1 MTVATAS
8 TRRASVRYLVD
19 DVDRAVDFYTTY
31 LGFTLGHYAAPA
43 FADVM
48 RDPLRLL
55 LSGSTSSGARPI
67 PDGSTRVRGG
77 WNRIHLIVDDIT
89 GEVARARVA
98 GLSFRNNIISGPVG
112 QQILL
117 HDPAANHVELF
128 YSANRLAA
136 EGVLDA
142 VRPA

>member
-31 LGFTLGHYAAPA
+31 LGFTLATTPHPLSPTSCVTRCAA
-43 FADVM
+43 V
-48 RDPLRLL
+48 
-55 LSGSTSSGARPI
+55 SGPTSSGARPI

-112 QQILL
+112 QQIPL
-117 HDPAANHVELF
+117 HDPAANRVELF
-128 YSANRLAA
+128 HSANRLAA

>member
-1 MTVATAS
+1 MATAS

-55 LSGSTSSGARPI
+55 LSGPTSSGARPI

-117 HDPAANHVELF
+117 HDPAANRVELF
-128 YSANRLAA
+128 HSANRLAA

>member
-1 MTVATAS
+1 M
-8 TRRASVRYLVD
+8 
-19 DVDRAVDFYTTY
+19 
-31 LGFTLGHYAAPA
+31 
-43 FADVM
+43 
-48 RDPLRLL
+48 
-55 LSGSTSSGARPI
+55 
-67 PDGSTRVRGG
+67 RGG

-89 GEVARARVA
+89 AEVARARVA

-117 HDPAANHVELF
+117 HDPTGNLVELF
-128 YSANRLAA
+128 HPANRLAA